1 MAGRGERIR
10 LTGVKYIHIQYLT
23 DIILRANIYLIK
35 ELPLLVGRQVPK
47 LGKTALQKAVSLFSA
62 HNAQGNNSYN
72 YQTELKQSVICNHK
86 TSPPFSGM
94 VNRTAKR
101 QLQYKFSIIANIY
114 HLSSMTYLPPYII

>member
-47 LGKTALQKAVSLFSA
+47 LGKTALQMNCTPKVR
-62 HNAQGNNSYN
+62 H
-72 YQTELKQSVICNHK
+72 
-86 TSPPFSGM
+86 M
-94 VNRTAKR
+94 VK
-101 QLQYKFSIIANIY
+101 YV
-114 HLSSMTYLPPYII
+114 